1 MGLRWRRRAGVAAL
15 DTRLVDDSKTVD
27 DDGALRRSS
36 RHPEP
41 GRRWMGGSPS
51 GALRASAS
59 TLQTVHGAARY
70 PLGMPV
76 PLPSHGHPLPA
87 VGPVQDRLARIL
99 GTIMLACGAVLLL
112 VATVA
117 FVRMAAWLGGTEA
130 ATGVVI
136 AHRMPDPSTD
146 SRSLR
151 GPRSPRVPRASAV
164 AEVVRFTDGT
174 GVAHEFRS
182 SFATSSPLAVG
193 QAVAVRFRTDD
204 PADAVIDGWFPLW
217 GFPGIPA
224 VVGAVFLVAGA
235 AFRRGGS
242 RRRRLG
248 A

>member
-1 MGLRWRRRAGVAAL
+1 
-15 DTRLVDDSKTVD
+15 
-27 DDGALRRSS
+27 
-36 RHPEP
+36 
-41 GRRWMGGSPS
+41 MGGSPF
-51 GALRASAS
+51 GAPRASTP
-59 TLQTVHGAARY
+59 TLRTVRGAARY

-76 PLPSHGHPLPA
+76 SLPSHGHPRPA
-87 VGPVQDRLARIL
+87 VGPAQDRLARIL
-99 GTIMLACGAVLLL
+99 GTIMLSCGIVLLL
-112 VATVA
+112 VSAVA
-117 FVRMAAWLGGTEA
+117 FVRMADWLGGTEA

-151 GPRSPRVPRASAV
+151 GPRGPRVPRASAV

-174 GVAHEFRS
+174 GVAREFRS
-182 SFATSSPLAVG
+182 SFATSRPLAVG

-224 VVGAVFLVAGA
+224 VVGAVLLLAGA

-242 RRRRLG
+242 RHRCV
-248 A
+248 AA